1 MAIRFRCSTCN
12 QLMSIA
18 GRMAG
23 RKVRCPACD
32 AELTV
37 PLQDQLE
44 AAAPAAAAAGAAEP
58 PAASRAV
65 ELDLGQDQGFHV
77 RKPSTEFEDMDLTPM
92 VDVVFLLLIFFMIT
106 ASFSITKTIEIP
118 QPDPE
123 QQGARQTIQSID
135 DLQSKSVWVRIDQ
148 RNDIYVDDE
157 LLADRSSLT
166 DLLREQMRNERKT
179 EMVIQVDPR
188 ALWEST
194 VLVKDAGTGAGMQR
208 IRLATVR
215 EAD

>member
-1 MAIRFRCSTCN
+1 MAIRFRCSSCN

-18 GRMAG
+18 SRMAG

-32 AELTV
+32 AKLLV

-44 AAAPAAAAAGAAEP
+44 PPVPPDTAAAAEP
-58 PAASRAV
+58 SATSPPV
-65 ELDLGQDQGFHV
+65 ELDLGQDTGFQV
-77 RKPSTEFEDMDLTPM
+77 RKPSTDFEDMDLTPM

-123 QQGARQTIQSID
+123 QQGAQQTIQSLD

-157 LLADRSSLT
+157 LLSNRSELVELLIDR
-166 DLLREQMRNERKT
+166 MRNERKT

-194 VLVKDAGTGAGMQR
+194 VFVKDAGTGAGMQR